1 MSNGSN
7 PGLKRVQM
15 RVITAVFVIFTLTCS
30 GTFGMEDVVS
40 ASGPGLTLLL
50 LLLLPIFW
58 SLPMAL
64 VASELGSALPEE
76 GGFYHWTRRSLGEFW
91 GFETAWWWV
100 LSLFVDTSVY
110 IVLTVDYIVPRLHM
124 NHWERY
130 LLAFAIVVVFAYI
143 NIRGLELTGWVLTV
157 IQVIVIVPFIVLTI
171 WGFAKY
177 KANPFHPFLASGHGI
192 RGLISSSNLGL
203 AILMWMYSGYESMST
218 VSGEIKEPQRV
229 IPRALM
235 IAVPLVIAFYFL
247 TTAGS
252 VAGTGRWAD
261 YVSSAGKGQIS
272 FIDAGRIIIGPL
284 LVGGLLAS
292 AIAGNIGLFTGYL
305 ATGSRPSY
313 VLSKDKLLLG
323 WLSAEHRRWGT
334 PYRAILLMAVVDA
347 VLIIGPFKRLIVID
361 VFLLMISY
369 IPIFVAAVNLRRTE
383 PDLERP
389 FKIKLPTWGVAAM
402 CVPPT
407 AIAIYALFTNGM
419 TYAVAGCL
427 AVLTGPAAYLL
438 FKTVYGGV
446 PDGLKPVPPVHEGMR
461 TATRVFAALG
471 GLALVALG
479 VYVVAGGVHMA
490 GGWRLASMDHSWM
503 AAVVVVLCLA
513 GGLVAVAVGGTGRLG
528 VAGSGLTVL
537 VIAILGFVVVVLHP
551 GHQRLWFEVYAA
563 PAALLALSGFVAGMD
578 LNRRKNA
585 GLGTFV
591 ATGAVA
597 ETVSEPAAE

>member
-40 ASGPGLTLLL
+40 SSGPGLTLILL
-50 LLLLPIFW
+50 LVLPILW

-64 VASELGSALPEE
+64 ISSELGSALPEE

-91 GFETAWWWV
+91 GFETAWWWL

-130 LLAFAIVVVFAYI
+130 LLAFAIVVVFTYV
-143 NIRGLELTGWVLTV
+143 NIRGLELTGWVLTA
-157 IQVIVIVPFIVLTI
+157 IQVIVIVPFVVLTI

-177 KANPFHPFLASGHGI
+177 KANPFHPFLATGHGV
-192 RGLISSSNLGL
+192 RGFVSSSNLGL

-218 VSGEIKEPQRV
+218 VSGELKEPQRV

-252 VAGTGRWAD
+252 IAGTGRWAD
-261 YVSSAGKGQIS
+261 YASSGGFS
-272 FIDAGRIIIGPL
+272 FIDAGRVIIGPV

-305 ATGSRPSY
+305 ATGSRPAY
-313 VLSKDKLLLG
+313 VLSKDKLLVKWLG
-323 WLSAEHRRWGT
+323 AEHRRWGT
-334 PYRAILLMAVVDA
+334 PYRAILLMAVIDA
-347 VLIIGPFKRLIVID
+347 VLIIGPFQKLIVID
-361 VFLLMISY
+361 VYLLMISY
-369 IPIFVAAVNLRRTE
+369 IPIFVAAINLRRTE

-389 FKIKLPTWGVAAM
+389 FRIKLPTWGVAAM

-407 AIAIYALFTNGM
+407 AIAVYALFTNGI
-419 TYAVAGCL
+419 TYTVAGCL

-461 TATRVFAALG
+461 TGARVFAALG

-479 VYVVAGGVHMA
+479 IYVVAGGVHMA
-490 GGWRLASMDHSWM
+490 TGWRLAGMNHSWM
-503 AAVVVVLCLA
+503 AAVIVVLCLA
-513 GGLVAVAVGGTGRLG
+513 GGFVAIAMGAIGRLS
-528 VAGSGLTVL
+528 VASSGLTVL
-537 VIAILGFVVVVLHP
+537 AIAILGFVVVIMHP
-551 GHQRLWFEVYAA
+551 GSQKLWFETYAT
-563 PAALLALSGFVAGMD
+563 PAVLLALSGFVAGMD

-585 GLGTFV
+585 GLGTFI
-591 ATGAVA
+591 ATGVA
-597 ETVSEPAAE
+597 SEVAPEPATD